1 MPVCSPRLSLN
12 PIRWAMAALLAGAVV
27 FLVARSLRWP
37 LVWDAQVMHYA
48 NFLISRGFAPYR
60 QIGDMTPPGS
70 YLIEGWAMHVFGWG
84 DLAWRFYDYTLM
96 AVICGAM
103 VAIAMPYDWLAGL
116 FSGVVFALAHTAEG
130 ALESAERDEAM
141 TALMVVAYAF
151 LFSAVRRR
159 SPWRMVMFGLSM
171 GMAASIKPTVAPLG
185 FALLLLAYWALRKQ
199 RLPAAP
205 YLVAGCAGAAI
216 AAAIIAAFFLRY
228 NSFAAYYEIS
238 RNLTVHYAGLH
249 RESLGFMLRT
259 MLPKVATVLLPFALL
274 AAIAGRRWN
283 SWERNALLLGAL
295 FGAFSYFAQGKGYGY
310 HRYPFTAFIV
320 LWESIEL
327 TLAMRRERWIKGLG
341 FAGMAVGVFLM
352 VPAYAYR
359 LAGVHPVNEYAPTL
373 ESDLNRLGGDR
384 LQGQVQCFDMVDGC
398 FNALYHLRLV
408 QATTTL
414 GDTLY
419 FSRAANPTVDRYR
432 AEILNQLSR
441 NPPQVIV
448 VSDEWYNETDSFAKL
463 DQWPKFN
470 DWLNANYRLFI
481 SRRFAAE
488 SNHAY
493 RIYVHNGSGL

>member
-1 MPVCSPRLSLN
+1 
-12 PIRWAMAALLAGAVV
+12 
-27 FLVARSLRWP
+27 
-37 LVWDAQVMHYA
+37 
-48 NFLISRGFAPYR
+48 
-60 QIGDMTPPGS
+60 
-70 YLIEGWAMHVFGWG
+70 MHVFGWG

-96 AVICGAM
+96 GVWCGAM

-116 FSGVVFALAHTAEG
+116 FSGVVFDLSHTCEG
-130 ALESAERDEAM
+130 ARHSSERDEAM
-141 TALMVVAYAF
+141 TALMVLAYAF
-151 LFSAVRRR
+151 LFSAVRHR

-171 GMAASIKPTVAPLG
+171 GMAATIKPTISPLG
-185 FALLLLAYWALRKQ
+185 FALLLLAYWALRKE

-216 AAAIIAAFFLRY
+216 AAAIIVAFFLRY
-228 NSFAAYYEIS
+228 NSFAAFYEIS
-238 RNLTVHYAGLH
+238 RTVTVHYASLH

-274 AAIAGRRWN
+274 AAIAGRQWN

-327 TLAMRRERWIKGLG
+327 TLAMRRERWIKGRG

-408 QATTTL
+408 QATTAL

-419 FSRAANPTVDRYR
+419 FSREANPTVDRYR

-448 VSDEWYNETDSFAKL
+448 VSDEWYNETDSELNWISGPSSTTGSMQTTGFSSLAGSPPKATMPIGFMFITAPAYNSAFL
-463 DQWPKFN
+463 DGPQSGQQEGKCRFRYQR
-470 DWLNANYRLFI
+470 YRGRACCARPYTCLRSCRSQPSCGAILDFPSTIRGFTRSLPGI
-481 SRRFAAE
+481 SQ
-488 SNHAY
+488 SDT
-493 RIYVHNGSGL
+493 